1 MRKKRFFSISV
12 DLITANKSS
21 PIDLFINSSTIKG
34 REKFVK
40 IHHRGKNL
48 SREELNSYLSK
59 YHQLYAQES
68 QRKLYLRE
76 IFLREDLKDT
86 SKVEAMKSVAID
98 HLKLLFKSQDE
109 VTGDNLF
116 DNELMNCRES
126 VVEMIDFISDKSL
139 FKMQKTLAEVYT
151 HDSYTYDH
159 SVSVSFYS
167 IIFLKFL
174 KPEASQDE
182 LVTIGL
188 GGLLHDLGKKKIST
202 SILNSSGQLTEDQF
216 KQIKKH
222 PEYGQDMLSA
232 CNCSGLTGKMLGD
245 ISKVIIE
252 HHENVNGTG
261 YPHGL
266 NGEEISLYSKI
277 VAITDFFDAITS
289 YRSYHEPLDFQSAL
303 SLMENSVNKK
313 IDERLFNVFKQ
324 CVGGVIS
331 KGKSY
336 LELPDDFDPC
346 QPQNV
351 LPFRKREPKLIQ
363 KDFNQNQKK
372 KKAA

>member
-12 DLITANKSS
+12 DLITANKLS

-109 VTGDNLF
+109 VMGDSLF

-139 FKMQKTLAEVYT
+139 YNMQKTLAEVYT

-174 KPEASQDE
+174 KPESTQNE
-182 LVTIGL
+182 LVTIGSWWL
-188 GGLLHDLGKKKIST
+188 T
-202 SILNSSGQLTEDQF
+202 S
-216 KQIKKH
+216 
-222 PEYGQDMLSA
+222 
-232 CNCSGLTGKMLGD
+232 
-245 ISKVIIE
+245 
-252 HHENVNGTG
+252 
-261 YPHGL
+261 
-266 NGEEISLYSKI
+266 
-277 VAITDFFDAITS
+277 
-289 YRSYHEPLDFQSAL
+289 
-303 SLMENSVNKK
+303 
-313 IDERLFNVFKQ
+313 
-324 CVGGVIS
+324 
-331 KGKSY
+331 
-336 LELPDDFDPC
+336 
-346 QPQNV
+346 
-351 LPFRKREPKLIQ
+351 
-363 KDFNQNQKK
+363 
-372 KKAA
+372 